1 MTYGGSAAE
10 SGRNGSAVVR
20 GVIFVIDLYRHTISP
35 MRLPTC
41 RFSPTC
47 SQYAVEALTEYGLI
61 RGGWLA
67 VVRLLKCGPWHR
79 GGWNPIPER
88 RNASHAHRSDEAPG
102 ADELWE
108 TPALRGES
116 KTRV

>member
-1 MTYGGSAAE
+1 MAADGSTAE
-10 SGRNGSAVVR
+10 TGRKRSVVVR
-20 GVIFVIDLYRHTISP
+20 CVIFAIDLYRHTISP

-67 VVRLLKCGPWHR
+67 AVRLLKCGPWHR
-79 GGWNPIPER
+79 GGWDPVPER
-88 RNASHAHRSDEAPG
+88 RTASHAHGSEDART
-102 ADELWE
+102 ADELWD